1 MGCCSV
7 TQRHTGTDEVGPDEI
22 ELLQID
28 NAGLWSLG
36 EARLQLSL
44 KNGSE
49 AQPHCTS
56 AVRQLSQESQN
67 PDPIPAELIQCH
79 NSQAVLWGRSREDL
93 HQRIYF
99 EPIRAWEGQPAHA
112 YGEILW
118 SSLVHVHS
126 DFTQE
131 NNERYMV
138 LFSFH
143 LLMLALDDS
152 KHEFIYEGVLPL
164 SGLSVRAILQDGST
178 SDRFEISGPM
188 VDSKMVICAS
198 PTEMS
203 GWVDSIQERRHKS
216 MRQQLSPSHS
226 ALSYLVPCDEGWKK
240 EELKRHLLRTP
251 IWQWEGTPIQHMGPI
266 SHLSLVHIVNSQRQG
281 SREHL
286 LVLFPHDLLLLS
298 VDSQSISVTYEGR
311 LPRNSIKALERS
323 ALHGRLEFELTG
335 DLMEPLL
342 VSCTCPGD
350 YESWIF
356 HLQQPEKHSSP
367 ISNQPAPP
375 LMPKKSQKRTNASQ
389 IPV

>member
-7 TQRHTGTDEVGPDEI
+7 TQRHSGIDEVGPDEI
-22 ELLQID
+22 ELLQIES
-28 NAGLWSLG
+28 AGVWSLG
-36 EARLQLSL
+36 ETRLQLAL
-44 KNGSE
+44 KSE
-49 AQPHCTS
+49 SEDPPRRCPS
-56 AVRQLSQESQN
+56 VRQLSQESQS
-67 PDPIPAELIQCH
+67 PDPVPAELTQCH
-79 NSQAVLWGRSREDL
+79 NSQAVLWGRSRDDL

-99 EPIRAWEGQPAHA
+99 EPIRAWEGQPAYV
-112 YGEILW
+112 YGEMIW
-118 SSLVHVHS
+118 SSLVHLHS
-126 DFTQE
+126 RYTQE

-143 LLMLALDDS
+143 LLILALDDS
-152 KHEFIYEGVLPL
+152 KREFIYEGILPL
-164 SGLSVRAILQDGST
+164 SGLSVRAISQDSGA

-188 VDSKMVICAS
+188 VESKMVICAS
-198 PTEMS
+198 RADMRK
-203 GWVDSIQERRHKS
+203 WMDSIEERKHRA

-240 EELKRHLLRTP
+240 EELKRHLLRAP

-266 SHLSLVHIVNSQRQG
+266 SHLSLVHTINSQRQG
-281 SREHL
+281 SREQL
-286 LVLFPHDLLLLS
+286 LVLFPRDLLFLS
-298 VDSQSISVTYEGR
+298 VDSQHISVKYEGR

-323 ALHGRLEFELTG
+323 ALPGRLQFELTG

-356 HLQQPEKHSSP
+356 HLQQPEKTSGF

-375 LMPKKSQKRTNASQ
+375 LMPKKSQKRTDAPQ
-389 IPV
+389 MPM